1 MNRNSGLRSALAA
14 IGALCVS
21 SLVMADS
28 EQTTRPVIRG
38 TGNDVTIVYQ
48 SEMHPKSAAKKWSP
62 PAPAT
67 APEKGPAAD
76 DPLEQAVKMKSAG
89 ASDQAVM
96 AFLQKNEV
104 DMPDVVDADTIRDL
118 RKAGA
123 GDAVVSFVSRYSAID
138 IGETAESA
146 GAPVPQ
152 YYDPQAAAAQEAYTG
167 AFPDLANLGYPFYGD
182 GGYGYGGGYG
192 GGVGWGGRFGR
203 FGPKVTPH
211 RGVHVFVHPGHSFF
225 PMVRPFPTRF
235 PQRMTMSR
243 ITGGPAA
250 HGMMGGSGGGHRSH

>member
-1 MNRNSGLRSALAA
+1 MKSNFGLRSTLAA
-14 IGALCVS
+14 IAALYVS

-48 SEMHPKSAAKKWSP
+48 SKLQPKAPPKFSP
-62 PAPAT
+62 NAPAPAPS
-67 APEKGPAAD
+67 APTAAD

-89 ASDQAVM
+89 ASDQTVI

-123 GDAVVSFVSRYSAID
+123 GDAVVALVSRYSAID

-146 GAPVPQ
+146 GAPAPGYYSPQ
-152 YYDPQAAAAQEAYTG
+152 EEAYTG
-167 AFPDLANLGYPFYGD
+167 AFPDIANLGYPFYG
-182 GGYGYGGGYG
+182 GGGYGGGYG
-192 GGVGWGGRFGR
+192 GGLGWGHRFDH

-211 RGVHVFVHPGHSFF
+211 NKNVFFHFGTFF
-225 PMVRPFPTRF
+225 PRPRPLPVHFS
-235 PQRMTMSR
+235 QRMTMSR
-243 ITGGPAA
+243 ITGGAA
-250 HGMMGGSGGGHRSH
+250 GHAMAGGSGGGHRTR